1 MKLWPLPRASW
12 RGPHKAAANEI
23 GIGRRSCIVKRH
35 KEHLVEHAT
44 VDQDVSLTAA
54 GTTAELTAILAS
66 CNERLLEFQI
76 QATDIVFAEV
86 AAVQA
91 AWLKAVTAVVEMAPQ
106 ESDREKAK
114 RLVEVVDGWFQV
126 VTQAQTALVGLIG
139 RSVMTGGR
147 SLADLAHGNLPV
159 PAERRR
165 LAVVINFP
173 DRRRRAAAA

>member
-1 MKLWPLPRASW
+1 M
-12 RGPHKAAANEI
+12 
-23 GIGRRSCIVKRH
+23 KRH
-35 KEHLVEHAT
+35 KEHVVEHAT

-76 QATDIVFAEV
+76 EATEIVFAEV

-106 ESDREKAK
+106 DSDRENAK
-114 RLVEVVDGWFQV
+114 RLVKVVDGWFHV
-126 VTQAQTALVGLIG
+126 VTEAQTALVGLIG
-139 RSVMTGGR
+139 RSVMMTGGR
-147 SLADLAHGNLPV
+147 GLADLAHGDLPV